1 MTLIKSISG
10 IRGTIGGQTGD
21 TLNPLDIVK
30 FTTAYAQF
38 ISKTSPLLAKEG
50 LHLSFVFPPLR
61 EGKKQEVACHL
72 LLGFGI
78 AGRRDILFIC
88 YRFERIAVN
97 FFHLTSSLLHQPSD
111 FFHQTFSKTFPHEGS
126 LESVLFSESS
136 LSLRVRSS
144 LRNEIRDAVE
154 AERVLRV
161 IPKIGQ
167 TCPELRTVFALS
179 LCFVSLSG
187 ERNEKESL
195 LMVRRGRGRLSLAAQ
210 LQKSLVL
217 FKKRTTGLTRGAP
230 LLQTIPSLILNNFCP
245 AGAFH
250 KICGKINLWDLQ
262 DLCDN
267 LRKKEPLEKD
277 RINFSRYSN

>member
-1 MTLIKSISG
+1 MFLGIPQKPLPFCSG
-10 IRGTIGGQTGD
+10 
-21 TLNPLDIVK
+21 
-30 FTTAYAQF
+30 TAF
-38 ISKTSPLLAKEG
+38 FSNHPRPLLAKDG

-97 FFHLTSSLLHQPSD
+97 FLHLPSY

-179 LCFVSLSG
+179 LCFVSLSR

-210 LQKSLVL
+210 LQKFLVL
-217 FKKRTTGLTRGAP
+217 FKKRTTGLT
-230 LLQTIPSLILNNFCP
+230 QKINLNNFT
-245 AGAFH
+245 
-250 KICGKINLWDLQ
+250 
-262 DLCDN
+262 
-267 LRKKEPLEKD
+267 
-277 RINFSRYSN
+277 

>member
-1 MTLIKSISG
+1 MTGTSSRTSASSILALGRS
-10 IRGTIGGQTGD
+10 RETL
-21 TLNPLDIVK
+21 LNPPCLGGTFCFWGFPKSPFLFAVELHS
-30 FTTAYAQF
+30 FLTTPVP
-38 ISKTSPLLAKEG
+38 SLLRMGSTSPLSFLPSGKE
-50 LHLSFVFPPLR
+50 
-61 EGKKQEVACHL
+61 KKQEVACHL

-97 FFHLTSSLLHQPSD
+97 FLHLPSY

-179 LCFVSLSG
+179 LCFVSLSR

-210 LQKSLVL
+210 LQKKLWFFS
-217 FKKRTTGLTRGAP
+217 KKNNRMLG
-230 LLQTIPSLILNNFCP
+230 ILNNSYY
-245 AGAFH
+245 
-250 KICGKINLWDLQ
+250 L
-262 DLCDN
+262 
-267 LRKKEPLEKD
+267 
-277 RINFSRYSN
+277 